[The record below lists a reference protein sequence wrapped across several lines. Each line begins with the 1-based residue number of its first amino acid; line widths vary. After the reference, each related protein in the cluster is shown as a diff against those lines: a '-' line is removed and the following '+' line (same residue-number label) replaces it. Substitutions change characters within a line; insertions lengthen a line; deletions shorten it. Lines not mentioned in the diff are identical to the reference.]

1 MCLKAGKEHSFRPI
15 SSQPFLLV
23 QTSFIMTVSNVLVTG
38 GNGFIAVHI
47 LSLLLKHGHTVTTT
61 VRSENKTTHLR
72 KMFSEAVGGKQLKFA
87 IVEDITIAGAFDQV
101 VKDNSFD
108 AILHTSSPLVFNVE
122 DVERDTLQ
130 PAIKGT
136 TEILK
141 SAKEHGP
148 TIKRVI
154 ITSSFASLANTTNP
168 PNYVYSEHDWNPI
181 TYEYAVKNPQLAY
194 FASKALAE
202 KAAWE
207 FIEHEKPGYDLVTIC
222 PTMVYGPVLQEVTS
236 LDKINASSLQFYQ
249 VFNGQDKELKPF
261 GVWLWVDV
269 RDVATA
275 HVAALEKPEA
285 GGKRFLLAEGNFNL
299 GQVAEYIWT
308 HYPERAKS
316 KGIPRSS
323 SASGY
328 PPEGVHKADNTAS
341 KTILGIKYIKF
352 EDMLKDQ
359 LAQFVNLEQEL

>member
-1 MCLKAGKEHSFRPI
+1 MA
-15 SSQPFLLV
+15 
-23 QTSFIMTVSNVLVTG
+23 VSNVLLTG

-47 LSLLLKHGHTVTTT
+47 L
-61 VRSENKTTHLR
+61 
-72 KMFSEAVGGKQLKFA
+72 KQDNAFA
-87 IVEDITIAGAFDQV
+87 EDILRSRAFDQV
-101 VKDNSFD
+101 VKDNTFD
-108 AILHTSSPLVFNVE
+108 AIFHTSSPLVFNVK
-122 DVERDTLQ
+122 DVEKDILQ

-154 ITSSFASLANTTNP
+154 ITSSFAALANSSAHPANH
-168 PNYVYSEHDWNPI
+168 VYTEKDWNPI
-181 TYEYAVKNPQLAY
+181 TYEYAVKNPQVAY

-207 FIEHEKPGYDLVTIC
+207 FIRQEKPEFDLVTIC

-236 LDKINASSLQFYQ
+236 LSKMNASSLQFYE

-285 GGKRFLLAEGNFNL
+285 GGKRFLLAEGNFNI

-308 HYPERAKS
+308 HYAERAEA

-323 SASGY
+323 PTSGY
-328 PPEGVHKADNTAS
+328 PSEGVYSADTSAAKN
-341 KTILGIKYIKF
+341 ILGIDYIKF

-359 LAQFVNLEQEL
+359 LAQFVALEKELEGAQ